1 MDLTYEMIE
10 KEQSQME
17 TKRKDYQPTKQL
29 CIDLV
34 YPERMASWEYL
45 RSTTGI
51 ETAGKKYQSVQKRV
65 HDGTAKYAYSI
76 WLNGVMG
83 HFYPKQINW
92 FKEYYSKRKLKDSK
106 SVIKWLQDTDD
117 HMIDVINRSGSVGCD
132 NDYYNQKRWVLGDAG
147 CIGDSFL
154 FIQKDKETGK
164 QFFMAAHPKDC
175 WIKRDFWGRIV
186 CIHYQMTYRAEQL
199 YKEFGAKALSDSQL
213 QMYNQAEGGKEAIIR
228 VLYVCYKNYDYEPNR
243 PGTKNM
249 SYQTGYFNMDGKK
262 KITQSGSDTIN
273 PIPYSMRRPPDSDYG
288 LGLVYSNILECL
300 TVDEIGKTMLM
311 ASQQAVQP
319 SMLASSAIMNKLNL
333 KPGAITKVDTKS
345 MQGVKMGDLLARIV
359 DSNGYP
365 FGLEMQTLWQDLL
378 NKRFGV
384 PLFIALLNENSSGK
398 TAFEVNQIKAEQSVL
413 MGPQVSEVSA
423 MTDMEFDRM
432 YQLELDSNEAPE
444 PPLEV
449 LEDTG
454 GRIDLSYV
462 GPLNQLLK
470 QYYESGSL
478 LTTIGYIRE
487 VLTIAPDSAIVIEG
501 DELMRKVMRSG
512 NSPEDL
518 ILSPADV
525 QEIRAIQAQMQE
537 EERQAK
543 LMGEASKAIPN
554 LATKIESNSIL
565 GQAA

>member
-1 MDLTYEMIE
+1 MDLTYDMIE
-10 KEQSQME
+10 KEQSSLE
-17 TKRKDYQPTKQL
+17 TKRKDYQPIKQL
-29 CIDLV
+29 CVDLV
-34 YPERMASWEYL
+34 YPERLAPWEWMQ
-45 RSTTGI
+45 STYGMTSNH
-51 ETAGKKYQSVQKRV
+51 KYKGVVKRV
-65 HDGTAKYAYSI
+65 HDGTAKYAYSV
-76 WLNGVMG
+76 WLNGIMG

-106 SVIKWLQDTDD
+106 PVIKWLQETDD

-132 NDYYNQKRWVLGDAG
+132 NNYYNQKRWILGDAG

-154 FIQKDKETGK
+154 FIQKDKQTGK

-175 WIKRDFWGRIV
+175 WIKRDFWGRVV
-186 CIHYQMTYRAEQL
+186 CIHYQMFYTSEQIV
-199 YKEFGAKALSDSQL
+199 KEFGIGALSDSQRL
-213 QMYNQAEGGKEAIIR
+213 NYNSSADGKKSMIR
-228 VLYVCYKNYDYEPNR
+228 VIYVCYKNYDYEPDM

-262 KITQSGSDTIN
+262 KITQSGSETIN
-273 PIPYSMRRPPDSDYG
+273 PVPYSMRRPPDSDYG

-359 DSNGYP
+359 DSNGFP
-365 FGLEMQTLWQDLL
+365 FGMEMQAMWQDLL

-384 PLFIALLNENSSGK
+384 PLFIALLSENASGK

-413 MGPQVSEVSA
+413 MGPQVSEVST

-432 YQLELDSNEAPE
+432 YQLELDSNDAPE
-444 PPLEV
+444 PPMEV
-449 LEDTG
+449 LQDSG

-487 VLTIAPDSAIVIEG
+487 VLSVAPDSAAVVEG
-501 DELMRKVMRSG
+501 DDLMRKIMRSG
-512 NSPEDL
+512 NCPEDV
-518 ILSPADV
+518 ILSPAEV
-525 QEIRAIQAQMQE
+525 QEIRAIQAQIAE
-537 EERQAK
+537 EQRQAE
-543 LMGEASKAIPN
+543 LLGQTSKAVQN
-554 LATKIESNSIL
+554 LSKKVDKSSIIAN
-565 GQAA
+565 AA